1 LDWFRESLSDEHR
14 SRVRRTVRWTS
25 DGESEDCD
33 APAEAEEAEEEEV
46 VAEEAEEAEEAAE
59 VEAVRAFF
67 IELLGEEDGQRA
79 GGAIKLRP
87 KRGVRLRL
95 SAVRQSWEVLVELMG
110 APTATAYVRR
120 SPKMLVGRPQTLR
133 QAWAEAVQV
142 GSPGNPESALC
153 ELSLGK
159 ATRQLGHGS
168 LAPRFL
174 ANFLVVPHHSH
185 SSVSGGPHSST
196 TTVAIHTAWRIFI
209 ALHSCDLCVRA
220 QHASAGSWGR
230 H

>member
-1 LDWFRESLSDEHR
+1 VRFPLNLTLKTLSTGSQWFVGTLDWFRESLSDEHR
-14 SRVRRTVRWTS
+14 SRVRRTVSWKS

-33 APAEAEEAEEEEV
+33 APAEASEAEGEEV
-46 VAEEAEEAEEAAE
+46 VAEEAEEEVVVVAEEAEEEAEVEAE

-79 GGAIKLRP
+79 GAAIKLRP
-87 KRGVRLRL
+87 KSGVRLRL

-142 GSPGNPESALC
+142 GFSWQPGIRP
-153 ELSLGK
+153 
-159 ATRQLGHGS
+159 
-168 LAPRFL
+168 
-174 ANFLVVPHHSH
+174 V
-185 SSVSGGPHSST
+185 
-196 TTVAIHTAWRIFI
+196 
-209 ALHSCDLCVRA
+209 
-220 QHASAGSWGR
+220 
-230 H
+230 